1 MFILPLIANKSIPL
15 PHDLQSLQDPISAAQ
30 LLFLGTAA
38 HTPRK
43 RYTVRG
49 HEISQHAG
57 EGQVTSNLPGKPH
70 NIPRS
75 QNTFQGRSEFSDGA
89 AGGRAASVHLTM
101 TREWVQSSSLH
112 LHPMARGINQ

>member
-15 PHDLQSLQDPISAAQ
+15 PHGLQSLQDPISATQ

-38 HTPRK
+38 HTLRK
-43 RYTVRG
+43 RYTGRG

-57 EGQVTSNLPGKPH
+57 EGQVTSNLPGKPQ

-75 QNTFQGRSEFSDGA
+75 QNTFQDRSVFSDGA
-89 AGGRAASVHLTM
+89 AGVQFASVL
-101 TREWVQSSSLH
+101 
-112 LHPMARGINQ
+112 